1 MKIIVRTTG
10 TVPMKLGVKFR
21 VPTRLEWMDFSF
33 SPLNMGHIYY
43 NESIGE
49 AF

>member
-10 TVPMKLGVKFR
+10 TVLMKLGVKFR
-21 VPTRLEWMDFSF
+21 VPNGLEWMDCAF
-33 SPLNMGHIYY
+33 SPLNIGLTYY